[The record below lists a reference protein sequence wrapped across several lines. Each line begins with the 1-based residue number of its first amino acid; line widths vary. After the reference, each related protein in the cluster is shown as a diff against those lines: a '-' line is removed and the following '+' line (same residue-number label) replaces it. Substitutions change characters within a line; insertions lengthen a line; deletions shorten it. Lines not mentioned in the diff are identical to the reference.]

1 LSEKTAR
8 ALDLCLLMPHPL
20 HMDKSRRSF
29 LKSVTGVAATVP
41 LIKTKAAAAE
51 SGSVPKRKFG
61 RHDDMLSVVGF
72 GGHTLKFAE
81 SQQVADQIC
90 AQAIDRGINF
100 FENAWTYH
108 GGTAEEVMGK
118 ALKGK
123 RDKVFLMTKFSTF
136 NDKAYPDNK
145 AGALKMLDD
154 SLRRLQTD
162 HLDLWML
169 HNVMR
174 DAAKRAYQPDSVIEA
189 LEEAKK
195 QGKVRYVGFTGH
207 TEPQIHLDLINGGY
221 EWDATLMPVSILG
234 ALSSR
239 PFEKIVMPLCEEKN
253 IAVLGM
259 KGFGGSKRA
268 HMHGLTNVEDVVRY
282 ALSYPQVCTHAIG
295 VDKLEFVDPAV
306 IAATKTPM
314 TVEERSKHVA
324 EVAKRGGEQFA
335 MYLNPEYTE
344 CYSRGSFHPSQIA

>member
-1 LSEKTAR
+1 
-8 ALDLCLLMPHPL
+8 
-20 HMDKSRRSF
+20 MDNSRRSF
-29 LKSVTGVAATVP
+29 LKSITGAAATLP
-41 LIKTKAAAAE
+41 LLASKAVAAE

-61 RHDDMLSVVGF
+61 RHDDMLSVIGF

-81 SQQVADQIC
+81 SQEVANQIC
-90 AQAIDRGINF
+90 DRAIDRGINF

-108 GGTAEEVMGK
+108 GGTSEEIMGK

-123 RDKVFLMTKFSTF
+123 RDKVFLMTKFSTY
-136 NDKAYPDNK
+136 NDRAYPDNK
-145 AGALKMLDD
+145 AGALKMLED

-169 HNVMR
+169 HNVKG
-174 DAAKRAYQPDSVIEA
+174 DAAKQAYESDSAIEA
-189 LEEAKK
+189 LETARQ
-195 QGKVRYVGFTGH
+195 QGKIRYVGFTGH
-207 TEPQIHLDLINGGY
+207 TTPQIHIDLIEGGY

-239 PFEKIVMPLCEEKN
+239 PFEKEVMPLCEKNN

-259 KGFGGSKRA
+259 KGFGGSRRA
-268 HMHGLTNVEDVVRY
+268 HMHGLTTVDDVVRY

-295 VDKLEFVDPAV
+295 VDKVEYVDPAA

-314 TVEERSKHVA
+314 TENERSKHMA
-324 EVAKRGGEQFA
+324 EVARRGGAQFA
-335 MYLNPEYTE
+335 MYLDPEYDE